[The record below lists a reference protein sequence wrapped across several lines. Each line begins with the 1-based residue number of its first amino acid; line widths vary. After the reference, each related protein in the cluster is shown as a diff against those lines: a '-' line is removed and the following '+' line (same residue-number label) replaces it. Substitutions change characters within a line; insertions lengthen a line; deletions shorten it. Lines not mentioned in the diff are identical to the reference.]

1 MNVEII
7 NVGTE
12 LLLGEI
18 VNTNATYL
26 QKMCKELGFNVFF
39 QTVVGDNS
47 QRFLDCLDIA
57 FNRGCDCVITTGELG
72 PTEDDLT
79 KELSAKYLGLEM
91 IFDEDEAKK
100 VNDKCCFVT
109 QLDKVSDNNFK
120 QAYFPKNC
128 YVLDNPIGTA
138 NGCVMSKDKKMIV
151 NLPGPPKEMTYVVDH
166 QLKPY
171 LEKYRQAK
179 IYTYDLVTQGIGESA
194 AATLIDDIVQS
205 QKDIS
210 IALYASEEYVR
221 VRLGVKAKHQ
231 SEADE
236 FVKQTKKMIEEKLKD
251 YLVENP
257 NLFEEV
263 MKKVNGFTILNEC
276 DFLLSDYFV
285 NNGGPV
291 FIHLTLKEHPLGE
304 IVHVLLKYKE
314 KEIFKLYKA
323 INEDSSYVGALD
335 LKPKG
340 NLGNYLDD
348 LREHVVPYK
357 NISLA
362 FALGVSSSI
371 VAKLNMHYKD
381 INTLLVHLFAES
393 TKGKS
398 TAAMLAISVWG
409 NPNLSGGGLYN
420 TWNSTENALSTSLAG
435 NYGIAYALDELSMSK
450 IEDTTSLI
458 YNLVGGKDKARLT
471 KDIELR
477 AAATWTTSIISTGE
491 VSLLSKAKN
500 NTGLDIRVLEL
511 GGIVWTEDAN
521 HSDQVKAL
529 VNRNYGVFGADFV
542 KRLIEF
548 PADRLKEIFEEEREI
563 FIQKVKEKN
572 IQDDMLSRTSCK
584 YAIVTLTI
592 RLINSR
598 YKDRGIILDIEGIRE
613 LLVDTEI
620 NSINRR
626 GIKRKAEDWLI
637 QYIESN
643 ASKFKS
649 GKETNTNVDYWGTRK
664 ELPNGELEVAILTN
678 KFEEIMRKGKFE
690 DTKVVLEQLKK
701 EGKLEY
707 EAGRLTRKRKVNA
720 IQTPVYVIRLSQ

>member
-1 MNVEII
+1 MVLKKIIRKPLTGGYKNLKTELFEEKINEDITERELRQNQEVLVNNEEII
-7 NVGTE
+7 PQESTNKDNIIMEKKEELNGLEKVDDEISICYESGKLFYNGDKTSNLLKVGVPEINIDTNNVMLPITTKYLNRDIKILIPRDKAMSKREIIKLSLQGADVTE
-12 LLLGEI
+12 ENAKYHIRSIEYQERKIGR
-18 VNTNATYL
+18 VNNTHS
-26 QKMCKELGFNVFF
+26 ELGF
-39 QTVVGDNS
+39 
-47 QRFLDCLDIA
+47 A
-57 FNRGCDCVITTGELG
+57 
-72 PTEDDLT
+72 
-79 KELSAKYLGLEM
+79 
-91 IFDEDEAKK
+91 
-100 VNDKCCFVT
+100 
-109 QLDKVSDNNFK
+109 
-120 QAYFPKNC
+120 
-128 YVLDNPIGTA
+128 
-138 NGCVMSKDKKMIV
+138 
-151 NLPGPPKEMTYVVDH
+151 
-166 QLKPY
+166 
-171 LEKYRQAK
+171 
-179 IYTYDLVTQGIGESA
+179 
-194 AATLIDDIVQS
+194 
-205 QKDIS
+205 
-210 IALYASEEYVR
+210 
-221 VRLGVKAKHQ
+221 
-231 SEADE
+231 
-236 FVKQTKKMIEEKLKD
+236 
-251 YLVENP
+251 
-257 NLFEEV
+257 
-263 MKKVNGFTILNEC
+263 
-276 DFLLSDYFV
+276 
-285 NNGGPV
+285 
-291 FIHLTLKEHPLGE
+291 
-304 IVHVLLKYKE
+304 KYKE

-357 NISLA
+357 NISL
-362 FALGVSSSI
+362 ALGVSSSI

>member
-1 MNVEII
+1 MVLKKIIRKPLTGGYKNLKTELFEEKINEDITERELRQNQEVLVNNEEII
-7 NVGTE
+7 PQESTNKDNIIMEKKEELNGLEKVDDEISICYEYGKLFYNGDKTSNLLKVGVPEINIDTNNVMLPITTKYLNRDIKILIPRDKAMSKREIIKLSLQGADVTE
-12 LLLGEI
+12 ENAKYHIRSIEYQERKIGR
-18 VNTNATYL
+18 VNNTHS
-26 QKMCKELGFNVFF
+26 ELGF
-39 QTVVGDNS
+39 
-47 QRFLDCLDIA
+47 A
-57 FNRGCDCVITTGELG
+57 
-72 PTEDDLT
+72 
-79 KELSAKYLGLEM
+79 
-91 IFDEDEAKK
+91 
-100 VNDKCCFVT
+100 
-109 QLDKVSDNNFK
+109 
-120 QAYFPKNC
+120 
-128 YVLDNPIGTA
+128 
-138 NGCVMSKDKKMIV
+138 
-151 NLPGPPKEMTYVVDH
+151 
-166 QLKPY
+166 
-171 LEKYRQAK
+171 
-179 IYTYDLVTQGIGESA
+179 
-194 AATLIDDIVQS
+194 
-205 QKDIS
+205 
-210 IALYASEEYVR
+210 
-221 VRLGVKAKHQ
+221 
-231 SEADE
+231 
-236 FVKQTKKMIEEKLKD
+236 
-251 YLVENP
+251 
-257 NLFEEV
+257 
-263 MKKVNGFTILNEC
+263 
-276 DFLLSDYFV
+276 
-285 NNGGPV
+285 
-291 FIHLTLKEHPLGE
+291 
-304 IVHVLLKYKE
+304 KYKE

>member
-1 MNVEII
+1 MVLKKIIRKPLTGGYKNLKTELFEEKINEDITERELRQNQEVLVNNEEII
-7 NVGTE
+7 PQESTNKDNIIMEKKEELNGLEKVDDEISICYESGKLFYNGDKTSNLLKVGVPEINIDTNNVMLPITTKYLNRDIKILIPRDKAMSKREIIKLSLQGADVTE
-12 LLLGEI
+12 ENAKYHIRSIEYQERKIGR
-18 VNTNATYL
+18 VNNTHS
-26 QKMCKELGFNVFF
+26 ELGF
-39 QTVVGDNS
+39 
-47 QRFLDCLDIA
+47 A
-57 FNRGCDCVITTGELG
+57 
-72 PTEDDLT
+72 
-79 KELSAKYLGLEM
+79 
-91 IFDEDEAKK
+91 
-100 VNDKCCFVT
+100 
-109 QLDKVSDNNFK
+109 
-120 QAYFPKNC
+120 
-128 YVLDNPIGTA
+128 
-138 NGCVMSKDKKMIV
+138 
-151 NLPGPPKEMTYVVDH
+151 
-166 QLKPY
+166 
-171 LEKYRQAK
+171 
-179 IYTYDLVTQGIGESA
+179 
-194 AATLIDDIVQS
+194 
-205 QKDIS
+205 
-210 IALYASEEYVR
+210 
-221 VRLGVKAKHQ
+221 
-231 SEADE
+231 
-236 FVKQTKKMIEEKLKD
+236 
-251 YLVENP
+251 
-257 NLFEEV
+257 
-263 MKKVNGFTILNEC
+263 
-276 DFLLSDYFV
+276 
-285 NNGGPV
+285 
-291 FIHLTLKEHPLGE
+291 
-304 IVHVLLKYKE
+304 KYKE

-720 IQTPVYVIRLSQ
+720 IQTPVYLIRLSQ

>member
-1 MNVEII
+1 MVLKKIIRKPLTGGYKNLKTELFEEKINEDITERELRQNQEVLVNNEEII
-7 NVGTE
+7 PQESTNKDNRIMEKKEEFNGVEKVDDEISICYESGKLFYNGDKTSNLLKVGVPEINIDTNNVMLPITTKYLNRDIKILIPRDKAMSKREIIKLSLQGADVTE
-12 LLLGEI
+12 ENAKYHIRSIEYQERKIGR
-18 VNTNATYL
+18 VNNTHS
-26 QKMCKELGFNVFF
+26 ELGF
-39 QTVVGDNS
+39 
-47 QRFLDCLDIA
+47 A
-57 FNRGCDCVITTGELG
+57 
-72 PTEDDLT
+72 
-79 KELSAKYLGLEM
+79 
-91 IFDEDEAKK
+91 
-100 VNDKCCFVT
+100 
-109 QLDKVSDNNFK
+109 
-120 QAYFPKNC
+120 
-128 YVLDNPIGTA
+128 
-138 NGCVMSKDKKMIV
+138 
-151 NLPGPPKEMTYVVDH
+151 
-166 QLKPY
+166 
-171 LEKYRQAK
+171 
-179 IYTYDLVTQGIGESA
+179 
-194 AATLIDDIVQS
+194 
-205 QKDIS
+205 
-210 IALYASEEYVR
+210 
-221 VRLGVKAKHQ
+221 
-231 SEADE
+231 
-236 FVKQTKKMIEEKLKD
+236 
-251 YLVENP
+251 
-257 NLFEEV
+257 
-263 MKKVNGFTILNEC
+263 
-276 DFLLSDYFV
+276 
-285 NNGGPV
+285 
-291 FIHLTLKEHPLGE
+291 
-304 IVHVLLKYKE
+304 KYKE

>member
-1 MNVEII
+1 MVLKKIIRKPLTGGYKNLKTELFEEKINEDITERELRQNQEVLVNNEEII
-7 NVGTE
+7 PQESTNKDNIIMEKKEELNGLEKVDDEISICYESGKLFYNGDKTSNLLKVGVPEINIDTNNVMLPITTKYLNRDIKILIPRDKAMSKREIIKLSLQGADVTE
-12 LLLGEI
+12 ENAKYHIRSIEYQERKIGR
-18 VNTNATYL
+18 VNNTHS
-26 QKMCKELGFNVFF
+26 ELGF
-39 QTVVGDNS
+39 
-47 QRFLDCLDIA
+47 A
-57 FNRGCDCVITTGELG
+57 
-72 PTEDDLT
+72 
-79 KELSAKYLGLEM
+79 
-91 IFDEDEAKK
+91 
-100 VNDKCCFVT
+100 
-109 QLDKVSDNNFK
+109 
-120 QAYFPKNC
+120 
-128 YVLDNPIGTA
+128 
-138 NGCVMSKDKKMIV
+138 
-151 NLPGPPKEMTYVVDH
+151 
-166 QLKPY
+166 
-171 LEKYRQAK
+171 
-179 IYTYDLVTQGIGESA
+179 
-194 AATLIDDIVQS
+194 
-205 QKDIS
+205 
-210 IALYASEEYVR
+210 
-221 VRLGVKAKHQ
+221 
-231 SEADE
+231 
-236 FVKQTKKMIEEKLKD
+236 
-251 YLVENP
+251 
-257 NLFEEV
+257 
-263 MKKVNGFTILNEC
+263 
-276 DFLLSDYFV
+276 
-285 NNGGPV
+285 
-291 FIHLTLKEHPLGE
+291 
-304 IVHVLLKYKE
+304 KYKE

-548 PADRLKEIFEEEREI
+548 PADRLKEIYEEEREI

>member
-1 MNVEII
+1 MVLKKIIRKPLTGGYKNLKTELFEEKINEDITERELRQNQEVLVNNEEII
-7 NVGTE
+7 PQESTNKDNIIMEKKEELNGLEKVDDEISICYESGKLFYNGDKTSNLLKVGVPEINIDTNNVMLPITTKYLNRDIKILIPRDKAMSKREIIKLSLQGADVTE
-12 LLLGEI
+12 ENAKYHIRSIEYQERKIGR
-18 VNTNATYL
+18 VNNTHS
-26 QKMCKELGFNVFF
+26 ELGF
-39 QTVVGDNS
+39 
-47 QRFLDCLDIA
+47 A
-57 FNRGCDCVITTGELG
+57 
-72 PTEDDLT
+72 
-79 KELSAKYLGLEM
+79 
-91 IFDEDEAKK
+91 
-100 VNDKCCFVT
+100 
-109 QLDKVSDNNFK
+109 
-120 QAYFPKNC
+120 
-128 YVLDNPIGTA
+128 
-138 NGCVMSKDKKMIV
+138 
-151 NLPGPPKEMTYVVDH
+151 
-166 QLKPY
+166 
-171 LEKYRQAK
+171 
-179 IYTYDLVTQGIGESA
+179 
-194 AATLIDDIVQS
+194 
-205 QKDIS
+205 
-210 IALYASEEYVR
+210 
-221 VRLGVKAKHQ
+221 
-231 SEADE
+231 
-236 FVKQTKKMIEEKLKD
+236 
-251 YLVENP
+251 
-257 NLFEEV
+257 
-263 MKKVNGFTILNEC
+263 
-276 DFLLSDYFV
+276 
-285 NNGGPV
+285 
-291 FIHLTLKEHPLGE
+291 
-304 IVHVLLKYKE
+304 KYKE

-690 DTKVVLEQLKK
+690 DTKVVLE
-701 EGKLEY
+701 
-707 EAGRLTRKRKVNA
+707 
-720 IQTPVYVIRLSQ
+720 

>member
-1 MNVEII
+1 MVLKKIIRKPLTGGYKNLKTELFEEKINEDITERELRQNQEVLVNNEEII
-7 NVGTE
+7 PQESTNKDNIIMEKKEELNGLEKVDDEISICYESGKLFYNGDKKSNLLKVGVPEINIDTNNVMLPITTKYLNRDIKILIPRDKAMSKREIIKLSLQGADVTE
-12 LLLGEI
+12 ENAKYHIRSIEYQERKIGR
-18 VNTNATYL
+18 VNNTHS
-26 QKMCKELGFNVFF
+26 ELGF
-39 QTVVGDNS
+39 
-47 QRFLDCLDIA
+47 A
-57 FNRGCDCVITTGELG
+57 
-72 PTEDDLT
+72 
-79 KELSAKYLGLEM
+79 
-91 IFDEDEAKK
+91 
-100 VNDKCCFVT
+100 
-109 QLDKVSDNNFK
+109 
-120 QAYFPKNC
+120 
-128 YVLDNPIGTA
+128 
-138 NGCVMSKDKKMIV
+138 
-151 NLPGPPKEMTYVVDH
+151 
-166 QLKPY
+166 
-171 LEKYRQAK
+171 
-179 IYTYDLVTQGIGESA
+179 
-194 AATLIDDIVQS
+194 
-205 QKDIS
+205 
-210 IALYASEEYVR
+210 
-221 VRLGVKAKHQ
+221 
-231 SEADE
+231 
-236 FVKQTKKMIEEKLKD
+236 
-251 YLVENP
+251 
-257 NLFEEV
+257 
-263 MKKVNGFTILNEC
+263 
-276 DFLLSDYFV
+276 
-285 NNGGPV
+285 
-291 FIHLTLKEHPLGE
+291 
-304 IVHVLLKYKE
+304 KYKE

>member
-1 MNVEII
+1 MVLKKIIRKPLTGGYKNLKTELFEEKINEDITERELRQNQEVLVNNEEII
-7 NVGTE
+7 PQESTNKDNIIMEKKEELNGLEKVDDEISICYESGKLFYNGDKTSNLLKVGGPEINIDTNNVMLPITTKYLNRDIKILIPRDKAMSKREIIKLSLQGADVTE
-12 LLLGEI
+12 ENAKYHIRSIEYQERKIGR
-18 VNTNATYL
+18 VNNTHS
-26 QKMCKELGFNVFF
+26 ELGF
-39 QTVVGDNS
+39 
-47 QRFLDCLDIA
+47 A
-57 FNRGCDCVITTGELG
+57 
-72 PTEDDLT
+72 
-79 KELSAKYLGLEM
+79 
-91 IFDEDEAKK
+91 
-100 VNDKCCFVT
+100 
-109 QLDKVSDNNFK
+109 
-120 QAYFPKNC
+120 
-128 YVLDNPIGTA
+128 
-138 NGCVMSKDKKMIV
+138 
-151 NLPGPPKEMTYVVDH
+151 
-166 QLKPY
+166 
-171 LEKYRQAK
+171 
-179 IYTYDLVTQGIGESA
+179 
-194 AATLIDDIVQS
+194 
-205 QKDIS
+205 
-210 IALYASEEYVR
+210 
-221 VRLGVKAKHQ
+221 
-231 SEADE
+231 
-236 FVKQTKKMIEEKLKD
+236 
-251 YLVENP
+251 
-257 NLFEEV
+257 
-263 MKKVNGFTILNEC
+263 
-276 DFLLSDYFV
+276 
-285 NNGGPV
+285 
-291 FIHLTLKEHPLGE
+291 
-304 IVHVLLKYKE
+304 KYKE

>member
-1 MNVEII
+1 MVLKKIIRKPLTGGYKNLKTELFEEKINEDITERELRQNQEVLVNNEEII
-7 NVGTE
+7 PQESTNKDNIIMEKKEELNGLEKVDDEISICYESGKLFYNGDKTSNLLKVGVPEINIDTNNVMLPITTKYLNRDIKILIPRDKAMSKREIIKLSLQGADVTE
-12 LLLGEI
+12 ENAKYHIRSIEYQERKIGR
-18 VNTNATYL
+18 VNNTHS
-26 QKMCKELGFNVFF
+26 ELGF
-39 QTVVGDNS
+39 
-47 QRFLDCLDIA
+47 
-57 FNRGCDCVITTGELG
+57 
-72 PTEDDLT
+72 
-79 KELSAKYLGLEM
+79 
-91 IFDEDEAKK
+91 
-100 VNDKCCFVT
+100 
-109 QLDKVSDNNFK
+109 
-120 QAYFPKNC
+120 
-128 YVLDNPIGTA
+128 
-138 NGCVMSKDKKMIV
+138 
-151 NLPGPPKEMTYVVDH
+151 
-166 QLKPY
+166 
-171 LEKYRQAK
+171 
-179 IYTYDLVTQGIGESA
+179 
-194 AATLIDDIVQS
+194 
-205 QKDIS
+205 
-210 IALYASEEYVR
+210 
-221 VRLGVKAKHQ
+221 AKH
-231 SEADE
+231 
-236 FVKQTKKMIEEKLKD
+236 
-251 YLVENP
+251 
-257 NLFEEV
+257 
-263 MKKVNGFTILNEC
+263 
-276 DFLLSDYFV
+276 
-285 NNGGPV
+285 
-291 FIHLTLKEHPLGE
+291 
-304 IVHVLLKYKE
+304 KE
-314 KEIFKLYKA
+314 KEIFKLHTA

>member
-1 MNVEII
+1 MVLKKIIRKPLTGGYKNLKTELFEEKINEDITERELRQNQEVLVNNEEII
-7 NVGTE
+7 PQESTNKDNIIMEKKEELNGLEKVDDEISICYESGKLFYNGDKTSNLLKVGVPEINIDTNNVMLPITTKYLNRDIKILIPRDKAMSKREIIKLSLQGADVTE
-12 LLLGEI
+12 ENAKYHIRSIEYQERKIGR
-18 VNTNATYL
+18 VNNTHS
-26 QKMCKELGFNVFF
+26 ELGF
-39 QTVVGDNS
+39 
-47 QRFLDCLDIA
+47 A
-57 FNRGCDCVITTGELG
+57 
-72 PTEDDLT
+72 
-79 KELSAKYLGLEM
+79 
-91 IFDEDEAKK
+91 
-100 VNDKCCFVT
+100 
-109 QLDKVSDNNFK
+109 
-120 QAYFPKNC
+120 
-128 YVLDNPIGTA
+128 
-138 NGCVMSKDKKMIV
+138 
-151 NLPGPPKEMTYVVDH
+151 
-166 QLKPY
+166 
-171 LEKYRQAK
+171 
-179 IYTYDLVTQGIGESA
+179 
-194 AATLIDDIVQS
+194 
-205 QKDIS
+205 
-210 IALYASEEYVR
+210 
-221 VRLGVKAKHQ
+221 
-231 SEADE
+231 
-236 FVKQTKKMIEEKLKD
+236 
-251 YLVENP
+251 
-257 NLFEEV
+257 
-263 MKKVNGFTILNEC
+263 
-276 DFLLSDYFV
+276 
-285 NNGGPV
+285 
-291 FIHLTLKEHPLGE
+291 
-304 IVHVLLKYKE
+304 KYKE

-613 LLVDTEI
+613 FLVDTEI

>member
-1 MNVEII
+1 MVLKKIIRKPLTGGYKNLKTELFEEKINEDITERELRQNQEVLVNNEEII
-7 NVGTE
+7 PQESTNKDNIIMEKKEELNGLEKVDDEISICYESGKLFYNGDKTSNLLKVGVPEINIDTNNVMLPITTKYLNRDIKILIPRDKAMSKREIIKLSLQGADVTE
-12 LLLGEI
+12 ENAKYHIRSIEYQERKIGR
-18 VNTNATYL
+18 VNNTHS
-26 QKMCKELGFNVFF
+26 ELGF
-39 QTVVGDNS
+39 
-47 QRFLDCLDIA
+47 A
-57 FNRGCDCVITTGELG
+57 
-72 PTEDDLT
+72 
-79 KELSAKYLGLEM
+79 
-91 IFDEDEAKK
+91 
-100 VNDKCCFVT
+100 
-109 QLDKVSDNNFK
+109 
-120 QAYFPKNC
+120 
-128 YVLDNPIGTA
+128 
-138 NGCVMSKDKKMIV
+138 
-151 NLPGPPKEMTYVVDH
+151 
-166 QLKPY
+166 
-171 LEKYRQAK
+171 
-179 IYTYDLVTQGIGESA
+179 
-194 AATLIDDIVQS
+194 
-205 QKDIS
+205 
-210 IALYASEEYVR
+210 
-221 VRLGVKAKHQ
+221 
-231 SEADE
+231 
-236 FVKQTKKMIEEKLKD
+236 
-251 YLVENP
+251 
-257 NLFEEV
+257 
-263 MKKVNGFTILNEC
+263 
-276 DFLLSDYFV
+276 
-285 NNGGPV
+285 
-291 FIHLTLKEHPLGE
+291 
-304 IVHVLLKYKE
+304 KYKE

-477 AAATWTTSIISTGE
+477 AAATWTTSI
-491 VSLLSKAKN
+491 LLSKAKN

>member
-1 MNVEII
+1 MVLKKIIRKPLTGGYKNLKTELFEEKINEDITERELRQNQEVLVNNEEII
-7 NVGTE
+7 PQESTNKDNIIMEKKEELNGLEKVDDEISICYESGKLFYNGDKTSNLLKVGVPEINIDTNNVMLPITTKYLNRDIKILIPRDKAMSKREIIKLSLQGSDVTE
-12 LLLGEI
+12 ENAKYHIRSIEYQERKIGR
-18 VNTNATYL
+18 VNNTHS
-26 QKMCKELGFNVFF
+26 ELGF
-39 QTVVGDNS
+39 
-47 QRFLDCLDIA
+47 A
-57 FNRGCDCVITTGELG
+57 
-72 PTEDDLT
+72 
-79 KELSAKYLGLEM
+79 
-91 IFDEDEAKK
+91 
-100 VNDKCCFVT
+100 
-109 QLDKVSDNNFK
+109 
-120 QAYFPKNC
+120 
-128 YVLDNPIGTA
+128 
-138 NGCVMSKDKKMIV
+138 
-151 NLPGPPKEMTYVVDH
+151 
-166 QLKPY
+166 
-171 LEKYRQAK
+171 
-179 IYTYDLVTQGIGESA
+179 
-194 AATLIDDIVQS
+194 
-205 QKDIS
+205 
-210 IALYASEEYVR
+210 
-221 VRLGVKAKHQ
+221 
-231 SEADE
+231 
-236 FVKQTKKMIEEKLKD
+236 
-251 YLVENP
+251 
-257 NLFEEV
+257 
-263 MKKVNGFTILNEC
+263 
-276 DFLLSDYFV
+276 
-285 NNGGPV
+285 
-291 FIHLTLKEHPLGE
+291 
-304 IVHVLLKYKE
+304 KYKE

-572 IQDDMLSRTSCK
+572 IHDDMLSRTSSK

>member
-1 MNVEII
+1 MVLKKIIRKPLTGGYKNLKTELFEEKINEDITERELRQNQEVLVNNEEII
-7 NVGTE
+7 PQESTNKDNIIMEKKEEINGLEKVDDEISICYESGKLFYNGDKTSNLLKVGVPEINIDTNNVMLPITTKYLNRDIKILIPRDKAMSKREIIKLSLQGADVTE
-12 LLLGEI
+12 ENAKYHIRSIEYQERKIGR
-18 VNTNATYL
+18 VNNTHS
-26 QKMCKELGFNVFF
+26 ELGF
-39 QTVVGDNS
+39 
-47 QRFLDCLDIA
+47 A
-57 FNRGCDCVITTGELG
+57 
-72 PTEDDLT
+72 
-79 KELSAKYLGLEM
+79 
-91 IFDEDEAKK
+91 
-100 VNDKCCFVT
+100 
-109 QLDKVSDNNFK
+109 
-120 QAYFPKNC
+120 
-128 YVLDNPIGTA
+128 
-138 NGCVMSKDKKMIV
+138 
-151 NLPGPPKEMTYVVDH
+151 
-166 QLKPY
+166 
-171 LEKYRQAK
+171 
-179 IYTYDLVTQGIGESA
+179 
-194 AATLIDDIVQS
+194 
-205 QKDIS
+205 
-210 IALYASEEYVR
+210 
-221 VRLGVKAKHQ
+221 
-231 SEADE
+231 
-236 FVKQTKKMIEEKLKD
+236 
-251 YLVENP
+251 
-257 NLFEEV
+257 
-263 MKKVNGFTILNEC
+263 
-276 DFLLSDYFV
+276 
-285 NNGGPV
+285 
-291 FIHLTLKEHPLGE
+291 
-304 IVHVLLKYKE
+304 KYKE

>member
-1 MNVEII
+1 MVLKKIIRKPLTGGYKNLKTELFEEKINEDITERELRQNQEVLVNNEEII
-7 NVGTE
+7 PQESTNKDNIIMEKKEELNGLEKVDDEISICYESGKLFYNGDKTSNLLKVGVPEINIDTNNVMLPITTKYLNRDIKILIPRDKAMSKREIIKLSLQGADVTE
-12 LLLGEI
+12 ENAKYHIRSIEYQERKIGR
-18 VNTNATYL
+18 VNNTHS
-26 QKMCKELGFNVFF
+26 ELGF
-39 QTVVGDNS
+39 
-47 QRFLDCLDIA
+47 A
-57 FNRGCDCVITTGELG
+57 
-72 PTEDDLT
+72 
-79 KELSAKYLGLEM
+79 
-91 IFDEDEAKK
+91 
-100 VNDKCCFVT
+100 
-109 QLDKVSDNNFK
+109 
-120 QAYFPKNC
+120 
-128 YVLDNPIGTA
+128 
-138 NGCVMSKDKKMIV
+138 
-151 NLPGPPKEMTYVVDH
+151 
-166 QLKPY
+166 
-171 LEKYRQAK
+171 
-179 IYTYDLVTQGIGESA
+179 
-194 AATLIDDIVQS
+194 
-205 QKDIS
+205 
-210 IALYASEEYVR
+210 
-221 VRLGVKAKHQ
+221 
-231 SEADE
+231 
-236 FVKQTKKMIEEKLKD
+236 
-251 YLVENP
+251 
-257 NLFEEV
+257 
-263 MKKVNGFTILNEC
+263 
-276 DFLLSDYFV
+276 
-285 NNGGPV
+285 
-291 FIHLTLKEHPLGE
+291 
-304 IVHVLLKYKE
+304 KYKE

-335 LKPKG
+335 LKP
-340 NLGNYLDD
+340 NYLDD

>member
-1 MNVEII
+1 MVLKKIIRKPLTGGYKNLKTELFEEKINEDITERELRQNQEVLVNNEEII
-7 NVGTE
+7 PQESTNKDNIIMEKKEELNGLEKVDDEISICYESGKLFYNGDKTSNLLKVGVPEINIDTNNVMLPITTKYLNRDIKILIPRDKAMSKREIIKLSLQGADVTE
-12 LLLGEI
+12 ENAKYHIRSIEYQERKIGR
-18 VNTNATYL
+18 VNNTHS
-26 QKMCKELGFNVFF
+26 ELGF
-39 QTVVGDNS
+39 
-47 QRFLDCLDIA
+47 A
-57 FNRGCDCVITTGELG
+57 
-72 PTEDDLT
+72 
-79 KELSAKYLGLEM
+79 
-91 IFDEDEAKK
+91 
-100 VNDKCCFVT
+100 
-109 QLDKVSDNNFK
+109 
-120 QAYFPKNC
+120 
-128 YVLDNPIGTA
+128 
-138 NGCVMSKDKKMIV
+138 
-151 NLPGPPKEMTYVVDH
+151 
-166 QLKPY
+166 
-171 LEKYRQAK
+171 
-179 IYTYDLVTQGIGESA
+179 
-194 AATLIDDIVQS
+194 
-205 QKDIS
+205 
-210 IALYASEEYVR
+210 
-221 VRLGVKAKHQ
+221 
-231 SEADE
+231 
-236 FVKQTKKMIEEKLKD
+236 
-251 YLVENP
+251 
-257 NLFEEV
+257 
-263 MKKVNGFTILNEC
+263 
-276 DFLLSDYFV
+276 
-285 NNGGPV
+285 
-291 FIHLTLKEHPLGE
+291 
-304 IVHVLLKYKE
+304 KYKE

-529 VNRNYGVFGADFV
+529 VNRNYGVFGEDFV

>member
-1 MNVEII
+1 MVLKKIIRKPLTGGYKNLKTELFEEKINEDITERELRQNQEVLVNNEEII
-7 NVGTE
+7 PQESTNKDNIIMEKKEHLNGLEKVDDEISICYESGKLFYNGDKTSNLLKVGVPEINIDTNNVMLPITTKYLNRDIKILIPRDKAMSKREIIKLSLQGADVTE
-12 LLLGEI
+12 ENAKYHIRSIEYQERKIGR
-18 VNTNATYL
+18 VNNTHS
-26 QKMCKELGFNVFF
+26 ELGF
-39 QTVVGDNS
+39 
-47 QRFLDCLDIA
+47 A
-57 FNRGCDCVITTGELG
+57 
-72 PTEDDLT
+72 
-79 KELSAKYLGLEM
+79 
-91 IFDEDEAKK
+91 
-100 VNDKCCFVT
+100 
-109 QLDKVSDNNFK
+109 
-120 QAYFPKNC
+120 
-128 YVLDNPIGTA
+128 
-138 NGCVMSKDKKMIV
+138 
-151 NLPGPPKEMTYVVDH
+151 
-166 QLKPY
+166 
-171 LEKYRQAK
+171 
-179 IYTYDLVTQGIGESA
+179 
-194 AATLIDDIVQS
+194 
-205 QKDIS
+205 
-210 IALYASEEYVR
+210 
-221 VRLGVKAKHQ
+221 
-231 SEADE
+231 
-236 FVKQTKKMIEEKLKD
+236 
-251 YLVENP
+251 
-257 NLFEEV
+257 
-263 MKKVNGFTILNEC
+263 
-276 DFLLSDYFV
+276 
-285 NNGGPV
+285 
-291 FIHLTLKEHPLGE
+291 
-304 IVHVLLKYKE
+304 KYKE

>member
-1 MNVEII
+1 MVLKKIIRKPLTWGYKNLKTELFEEKINEDITERELRQNQEVLVNNEEII
-7 NVGTE
+7 PQESTNKDNIIMEKKEELNGLEKVDDEISICYESGKLFYNGDKTSNLLKVGVPEINIDTNNVMLPITTKYLNRDIKILIPRDKAMSKREIIKLSLQGADVTE
-12 LLLGEI
+12 ENAKYHIRSIEYQERKIGR
-18 VNTNATYL
+18 VNNTHS
-26 QKMCKELGFNVFF
+26 ELGF
-39 QTVVGDNS
+39 
-47 QRFLDCLDIA
+47 A
-57 FNRGCDCVITTGELG
+57 
-72 PTEDDLT
+72 
-79 KELSAKYLGLEM
+79 
-91 IFDEDEAKK
+91 
-100 VNDKCCFVT
+100 
-109 QLDKVSDNNFK
+109 
-120 QAYFPKNC
+120 
-128 YVLDNPIGTA
+128 
-138 NGCVMSKDKKMIV
+138 
-151 NLPGPPKEMTYVVDH
+151 
-166 QLKPY
+166 
-171 LEKYRQAK
+171 
-179 IYTYDLVTQGIGESA
+179 
-194 AATLIDDIVQS
+194 
-205 QKDIS
+205 
-210 IALYASEEYVR
+210 
-221 VRLGVKAKHQ
+221 
-231 SEADE
+231 
-236 FVKQTKKMIEEKLKD
+236 
-251 YLVENP
+251 
-257 NLFEEV
+257 
-263 MKKVNGFTILNEC
+263 
-276 DFLLSDYFV
+276 
-285 NNGGPV
+285 
-291 FIHLTLKEHPLGE
+291 
-304 IVHVLLKYKE
+304 KYKE

>member
-1 MNVEII
+1 MVLKKIIRKPLTGGYKNLKTELFEEKINEDITERELRQNQEVLVNNEEII
-7 NVGTE
+7 PQESTNKDNIIMEKKEELNGLEKVDDEISICYESGKLFYNGDKTSNLLKVGVPEINIDTNNVMLPITTKYLNRDIKILIPRDKAMSKREIIKLSLQGADVTE
-12 LLLGEI
+12 ENAKYHIRSIEYQERKIGR
-18 VNTNATYL
+18 VNNTHS
-26 QKMCKELGFNVFF
+26 ELGF
-39 QTVVGDNS
+39 
-47 QRFLDCLDIA
+47 A
-57 FNRGCDCVITTGELG
+57 
-72 PTEDDLT
+72 
-79 KELSAKYLGLEM
+79 
-91 IFDEDEAKK
+91 
-100 VNDKCCFVT
+100 
-109 QLDKVSDNNFK
+109 
-120 QAYFPKNC
+120 
-128 YVLDNPIGTA
+128 
-138 NGCVMSKDKKMIV
+138 
-151 NLPGPPKEMTYVVDH
+151 
-166 QLKPY
+166 
-171 LEKYRQAK
+171 
-179 IYTYDLVTQGIGESA
+179 
-194 AATLIDDIVQS
+194 
-205 QKDIS
+205 
-210 IALYASEEYVR
+210 
-221 VRLGVKAKHQ
+221 
-231 SEADE
+231 
-236 FVKQTKKMIEEKLKD
+236 
-251 YLVENP
+251 
-257 NLFEEV
+257 
-263 MKKVNGFTILNEC
+263 
-276 DFLLSDYFV
+276 
-285 NNGGPV
+285 
-291 FIHLTLKEHPLGE
+291 
-304 IVHVLLKYKE
+304 KYKE

-613 LLVDTEI
+613 LLVDIEI
-620 NSINRR
+620 SSINRR
-626 GIKRKAEDWLI
+626 GINRKAEDWLI

>member
-1 MNVEII
+1 MVLKKIIRKPLTGGYKNLKTELFEEKINEDITERELRQNQEVLVNNEEII
-7 NVGTE
+7 PQESTNKDNIIMEKKEELNGLEKVDDEISICYESGKLFYNGDKTSNLLKVGVPEINIDTNNVMLPITTKYLNRDIKILIPRDKAMSKREIIKLSLQGADVTE
-12 LLLGEI
+12 ENAKYHIRSIEYQERKIGR
-18 VNTNATYL
+18 VNNTHS
-26 QKMCKELGFNVFF
+26 ELGF
-39 QTVVGDNS
+39 
-47 QRFLDCLDIA
+47 A
-57 FNRGCDCVITTGELG
+57 
-72 PTEDDLT
+72 
-79 KELSAKYLGLEM
+79 
-91 IFDEDEAKK
+91 
-100 VNDKCCFVT
+100 
-109 QLDKVSDNNFK
+109 
-120 QAYFPKNC
+120 
-128 YVLDNPIGTA
+128 
-138 NGCVMSKDKKMIV
+138 
-151 NLPGPPKEMTYVVDH
+151 
-166 QLKPY
+166 
-171 LEKYRQAK
+171 
-179 IYTYDLVTQGIGESA
+179 
-194 AATLIDDIVQS
+194 
-205 QKDIS
+205 
-210 IALYASEEYVR
+210 
-221 VRLGVKAKHQ
+221 
-231 SEADE
+231 
-236 FVKQTKKMIEEKLKD
+236 
-251 YLVENP
+251 
-257 NLFEEV
+257 
-263 MKKVNGFTILNEC
+263 
-276 DFLLSDYFV
+276 
-285 NNGGPV
+285 
-291 FIHLTLKEHPLGE
+291 
-304 IVHVLLKYKE
+304 KYKE

-362 FALGVSSSI
+362 FTLGVSSSI

>member
-1 MNVEII
+1 MEKKEELNGLEKVDDEISICYESGKLFYNGDKTCNLLKVGVPEINIDTNNVMLPITTKYLNRDIKILIPRDKAMSKREII
-7 NVGTE
+7 KLSLQGADVTE
-12 LLLGEI
+12 ENAKYHIRSIEYQERKIGR
-18 VNTNATYL
+18 VNNTHS
-26 QKMCKELGFNVFF
+26 ELGF
-39 QTVVGDNS
+39 
-47 QRFLDCLDIA
+47 A
-57 FNRGCDCVITTGELG
+57 
-72 PTEDDLT
+72 
-79 KELSAKYLGLEM
+79 
-91 IFDEDEAKK
+91 
-100 VNDKCCFVT
+100 
-109 QLDKVSDNNFK
+109 
-120 QAYFPKNC
+120 
-128 YVLDNPIGTA
+128 
-138 NGCVMSKDKKMIV
+138 
-151 NLPGPPKEMTYVVDH
+151 
-166 QLKPY
+166 
-171 LEKYRQAK
+171 
-179 IYTYDLVTQGIGESA
+179 
-194 AATLIDDIVQS
+194 
-205 QKDIS
+205 
-210 IALYASEEYVR
+210 
-221 VRLGVKAKHQ
+221 
-231 SEADE
+231 
-236 FVKQTKKMIEEKLKD
+236 
-251 YLVENP
+251 
-257 NLFEEV
+257 
-263 MKKVNGFTILNEC
+263 
-276 DFLLSDYFV
+276 
-285 NNGGPV
+285 
-291 FIHLTLKEHPLGE
+291 
-304 IVHVLLKYKE
+304 KYKE

-435 NYGIAYALDELSMSK
+435 NYGIADALDELSMSK

-592 RLINSR
+592 RLVNSR

>member
-1 MNVEII
+1 MVLKKIIRKPLTGGYKNLKTELFEEKINEDITERELRQNQEVLVNNEEII
-7 NVGTE
+7 PQESTNKDNIIMEKKEELNGLEKVDDEISICYESGKLFYNGDKTSNLLKVGVPEINIDTNNVMLPITTKYLNRDIKILIPRDKAMSKREIIKLSLQGADVTE
-12 LLLGEI
+12 ENAKYHIRSIEYQERKIGR
-18 VNTNATYL
+18 VNNTHS
-26 QKMCKELGFNVFF
+26 ELGF
-39 QTVVGDNS
+39 
-47 QRFLDCLDIA
+47 A
-57 FNRGCDCVITTGELG
+57 
-72 PTEDDLT
+72 
-79 KELSAKYLGLEM
+79 
-91 IFDEDEAKK
+91 
-100 VNDKCCFVT
+100 
-109 QLDKVSDNNFK
+109 
-120 QAYFPKNC
+120 
-128 YVLDNPIGTA
+128 
-138 NGCVMSKDKKMIV
+138 
-151 NLPGPPKEMTYVVDH
+151 
-166 QLKPY
+166 
-171 LEKYRQAK
+171 
-179 IYTYDLVTQGIGESA
+179 
-194 AATLIDDIVQS
+194 
-205 QKDIS
+205 
-210 IALYASEEYVR
+210 
-221 VRLGVKAKHQ
+221 
-231 SEADE
+231 
-236 FVKQTKKMIEEKLKD
+236 
-251 YLVENP
+251 
-257 NLFEEV
+257 
-263 MKKVNGFTILNEC
+263 
-276 DFLLSDYFV
+276 
-285 NNGGPV
+285 
-291 FIHLTLKEHPLGE
+291 
-304 IVHVLLKYKE
+304 KYKE

-643 ASKFKS
+643 ASKFKY

>member
-1 MNVEII
+1 MVLKKIIRKPLTGGYKNLKTELFEEKINEDITERELRQNQEVLVNNEEII
-7 NVGTE
+7 PQESTNKDNIIMEKKEELNGLEKVDDEISICYESGKLFYNGDKTSNLLKVGVPEINIDTNNVMLPITTKYLNRDIKILIPRDKAMSKREIIKLSLQGADVTE
-12 LLLGEI
+12 ENAKYHIRSIEYQERKIGR
-18 VNTNATYL
+18 VNNTHS
-26 QKMCKELGFNVFF
+26 ELGF
-39 QTVVGDNS
+39 
-47 QRFLDCLDIA
+47 A
-57 FNRGCDCVITTGELG
+57 
-72 PTEDDLT
+72 
-79 KELSAKYLGLEM
+79 
-91 IFDEDEAKK
+91 
-100 VNDKCCFVT
+100 
-109 QLDKVSDNNFK
+109 
-120 QAYFPKNC
+120 
-128 YVLDNPIGTA
+128 
-138 NGCVMSKDKKMIV
+138 
-151 NLPGPPKEMTYVVDH
+151 
-166 QLKPY
+166 
-171 LEKYRQAK
+171 
-179 IYTYDLVTQGIGESA
+179 
-194 AATLIDDIVQS
+194 
-205 QKDIS
+205 
-210 IALYASEEYVR
+210 
-221 VRLGVKAKHQ
+221 
-231 SEADE
+231 
-236 FVKQTKKMIEEKLKD
+236 
-251 YLVENP
+251 
-257 NLFEEV
+257 
-263 MKKVNGFTILNEC
+263 
-276 DFLLSDYFV
+276 
-285 NNGGPV
+285 
-291 FIHLTLKEHPLGE
+291 
-304 IVHVLLKYKE
+304 KYKE

-471 KDIELR
+471 KDVELR

>member
-1 MNVEII
+1 MVLKKIIRKPLTGGYKNLKTELFEEKINEDITERELRQNQEVLVNNEEII
-7 NVGTE
+7 PQESTNKDNIIMEKKEELNGLEKVDDEISICYESGKLFYNGDKTSNLLKVGVPEINIDTNNVMLPITTKYLNRDIKILIPRDKAMSKREIIKLSLQGADVTE
-12 LLLGEI
+12 ENAKYHIRSIEYQERKIGR
-18 VNTNATYL
+18 VNNTHS
-26 QKMCKELGFNVFF
+26 ELGF
-39 QTVVGDNS
+39 
-47 QRFLDCLDIA
+47 A
-57 FNRGCDCVITTGELG
+57 
-72 PTEDDLT
+72 
-79 KELSAKYLGLEM
+79 
-91 IFDEDEAKK
+91 
-100 VNDKCCFVT
+100 
-109 QLDKVSDNNFK
+109 
-120 QAYFPKNC
+120 
-128 YVLDNPIGTA
+128 
-138 NGCVMSKDKKMIV
+138 
-151 NLPGPPKEMTYVVDH
+151 
-166 QLKPY
+166 
-171 LEKYRQAK
+171 
-179 IYTYDLVTQGIGESA
+179 
-194 AATLIDDIVQS
+194 
-205 QKDIS
+205 
-210 IALYASEEYVR
+210 
-221 VRLGVKAKHQ
+221 
-231 SEADE
+231 
-236 FVKQTKKMIEEKLKD
+236 
-251 YLVENP
+251 
-257 NLFEEV
+257 
-263 MKKVNGFTILNEC
+263 
-276 DFLLSDYFV
+276 
-285 NNGGPV
+285 
-291 FIHLTLKEHPLGE
+291 
-304 IVHVLLKYKE
+304 KYKE

-398 TAAMLAISVWG
+398 TAAMWAISVWG

-707 EAGRLTRKRKVNA
+707 EAGRLTRKRKVND

>member
-1 MNVEII
+1 MVLKKIIRKPLTGGYKNLKTELFEEKINEDITERELRQNQEVLVNNEEII
-7 NVGTE
+7 PQESTNKDNIIMEKKEELNGLEKVDDEISICYESGKLFYNGDKTSNLLKVGVPEINIDTNNVMLPITTKYLNRDIKILIPRDKAMSKREIIKLSLQGADVTE
-12 LLLGEI
+12 ENAKYHIRSIEYQERKIGR
-18 VNTNATYL
+18 VNNTHS
-26 QKMCKELGFNVFF
+26 ELGF
-39 QTVVGDNS
+39 
-47 QRFLDCLDIA
+47 A
-57 FNRGCDCVITTGELG
+57 
-72 PTEDDLT
+72 
-79 KELSAKYLGLEM
+79 
-91 IFDEDEAKK
+91 
-100 VNDKCCFVT
+100 
-109 QLDKVSDNNFK
+109 
-120 QAYFPKNC
+120 
-128 YVLDNPIGTA
+128 
-138 NGCVMSKDKKMIV
+138 
-151 NLPGPPKEMTYVVDH
+151 
-166 QLKPY
+166 
-171 LEKYRQAK
+171 
-179 IYTYDLVTQGIGESA
+179 
-194 AATLIDDIVQS
+194 
-205 QKDIS
+205 
-210 IALYASEEYVR
+210 
-221 VRLGVKAKHQ
+221 
-231 SEADE
+231 
-236 FVKQTKKMIEEKLKD
+236 
-251 YLVENP
+251 
-257 NLFEEV
+257 
-263 MKKVNGFTILNEC
+263 
-276 DFLLSDYFV
+276 
-285 NNGGPV
+285 
-291 FIHLTLKEHPLGE
+291 
-304 IVHVLLKYKE
+304 KYKE

-598 YKDRGIILDIEGIRE
+598 YKDRGIILDIDGIRE

-626 GIKRKAEDWLI
+626 GIKRKAEDCLI

>member
-1 MNVEII
+1 MVLKKIIRKPLTGGYKNLKTELFEEKINEDITERELRQNQEVLVNNEEII
-7 NVGTE
+7 PQESTNKDNIIMEKKEELNGLEKVDDEISICYESGKLFYNGDKTSNLLKVGVPEINIDTNNVMLPITTKYLNRDIKILIPRDKAMSKREIIKLSLQGADVTE
-12 LLLGEI
+12 ENAKYHIRSIEYQERKIGR
-18 VNTNATYL
+18 VNNTHS
-26 QKMCKELGFNVFF
+26 ELGF
-39 QTVVGDNS
+39 
-47 QRFLDCLDIA
+47 A
-57 FNRGCDCVITTGELG
+57 
-72 PTEDDLT
+72 
-79 KELSAKYLGLEM
+79 
-91 IFDEDEAKK
+91 
-100 VNDKCCFVT
+100 
-109 QLDKVSDNNFK
+109 
-120 QAYFPKNC
+120 
-128 YVLDNPIGTA
+128 
-138 NGCVMSKDKKMIV
+138 
-151 NLPGPPKEMTYVVDH
+151 
-166 QLKPY
+166 
-171 LEKYRQAK
+171 
-179 IYTYDLVTQGIGESA
+179 
-194 AATLIDDIVQS
+194 
-205 QKDIS
+205 
-210 IALYASEEYVR
+210 
-221 VRLGVKAKHQ
+221 
-231 SEADE
+231 
-236 FVKQTKKMIEEKLKD
+236 
-251 YLVENP
+251 
-257 NLFEEV
+257 
-263 MKKVNGFTILNEC
+263 
-276 DFLLSDYFV
+276 
-285 NNGGPV
+285 
-291 FIHLTLKEHPLGE
+291 
-304 IVHVLLKYKE
+304 KYKE

-649 GKETNTNVDYWGTRK
+649 GKETNTNVDYLGTRK

>member
-1 MNVEII
+1 MVLKKIIRKPLTGGYKNLKTELFEEKINEDITERELRQNQEVLVNNEEII
-7 NVGTE
+7 PQESTNKDNIIMEKKEELNGLEKVDDEISICYESGKLFYNGDKTSNLLKVGVPEINIDTNNVMLPITTKYLNRDIKILIPRDKAMSKREIIKLSLQGADVTE
-12 LLLGEI
+12 ENAKYHIRSIEYQERKIGR
-18 VNTNATYL
+18 VNNTHS
-26 QKMCKELGFNVFF
+26 ELGF
-39 QTVVGDNS
+39 
-47 QRFLDCLDIA
+47 A
-57 FNRGCDCVITTGELG
+57 
-72 PTEDDLT
+72 
-79 KELSAKYLGLEM
+79 
-91 IFDEDEAKK
+91 
-100 VNDKCCFVT
+100 
-109 QLDKVSDNNFK
+109 
-120 QAYFPKNC
+120 
-128 YVLDNPIGTA
+128 
-138 NGCVMSKDKKMIV
+138 
-151 NLPGPPKEMTYVVDH
+151 
-166 QLKPY
+166 
-171 LEKYRQAK
+171 
-179 IYTYDLVTQGIGESA
+179 
-194 AATLIDDIVQS
+194 
-205 QKDIS
+205 
-210 IALYASEEYVR
+210 
-221 VRLGVKAKHQ
+221 
-231 SEADE
+231 
-236 FVKQTKKMIEEKLKD
+236 
-251 YLVENP
+251 
-257 NLFEEV
+257 
-263 MKKVNGFTILNEC
+263 
-276 DFLLSDYFV
+276 
-285 NNGGPV
+285 
-291 FIHLTLKEHPLGE
+291 
-304 IVHVLLKYKE
+304 KYKE

-701 EGKLEY
+701 ECKLEY

>member
-1 MNVEII
+1 MVLKKIIRKPLTGGYKNLKTELFEEKINEDITERELRQNQEVLVNNEEII
-7 NVGTE
+7 PQESTNKDNIIMEKKEELNGLEKVDDEISICYESGKLFYNGDKTSNLLKVGVPEINIDTNNVMLPITTKYLNRDIKILIPRDKAMSKREIIKLSLQGADVTE
-12 LLLGEI
+12 ENAKYHIRSIEYQERKIGR
-18 VNTNATYL
+18 VNNTHS
-26 QKMCKELGFNVFF
+26 ELGF
-39 QTVVGDNS
+39 
-47 QRFLDCLDIA
+47 A
-57 FNRGCDCVITTGELG
+57 
-72 PTEDDLT
+72 
-79 KELSAKYLGLEM
+79 
-91 IFDEDEAKK
+91 
-100 VNDKCCFVT
+100 
-109 QLDKVSDNNFK
+109 
-120 QAYFPKNC
+120 
-128 YVLDNPIGTA
+128 
-138 NGCVMSKDKKMIV
+138 
-151 NLPGPPKEMTYVVDH
+151 
-166 QLKPY
+166 
-171 LEKYRQAK
+171 
-179 IYTYDLVTQGIGESA
+179 
-194 AATLIDDIVQS
+194 
-205 QKDIS
+205 
-210 IALYASEEYVR
+210 
-221 VRLGVKAKHQ
+221 
-231 SEADE
+231 
-236 FVKQTKKMIEEKLKD
+236 
-251 YLVENP
+251 
-257 NLFEEV
+257 
-263 MKKVNGFTILNEC
+263 
-276 DFLLSDYFV
+276 
-285 NNGGPV
+285 
-291 FIHLTLKEHPLGE
+291 
-304 IVHVLLKYKE
+304 KYKE

-477 AAATWTTSIISTGE
+477 AAATWTISIISTGE

-572 IQDDMLSRTSCK
+572 IHDDMLSRTSSK

>member
-1 MNVEII
+1 MVLKKIIRKPLTGGYKNLKTELFEEKINEDITERELRQNQEVLVNNEEII
-7 NVGTE
+7 PQESTNKDNIIMEKKEELNGLEKVDDEISICYESGKLFYNGDKTSNLLKVGVPEINIDTNNVMLPITTKYLNRDIKILIPRDKAMSKREIIKLSLQGADVTE
-12 LLLGEI
+12 ENAKYHIRSIEYQERKIGR
-18 VNTNATYL
+18 VNNTHS
-26 QKMCKELGFNVFF
+26 ELGF
-39 QTVVGDNS
+39 
-47 QRFLDCLDIA
+47 A
-57 FNRGCDCVITTGELG
+57 
-72 PTEDDLT
+72 
-79 KELSAKYLGLEM
+79 
-91 IFDEDEAKK
+91 
-100 VNDKCCFVT
+100 
-109 QLDKVSDNNFK
+109 
-120 QAYFPKNC
+120 
-128 YVLDNPIGTA
+128 
-138 NGCVMSKDKKMIV
+138 
-151 NLPGPPKEMTYVVDH
+151 
-166 QLKPY
+166 
-171 LEKYRQAK
+171 
-179 IYTYDLVTQGIGESA
+179 
-194 AATLIDDIVQS
+194 
-205 QKDIS
+205 
-210 IALYASEEYVR
+210 
-221 VRLGVKAKHQ
+221 
-231 SEADE
+231 
-236 FVKQTKKMIEEKLKD
+236 
-251 YLVENP
+251 
-257 NLFEEV
+257 
-263 MKKVNGFTILNEC
+263 
-276 DFLLSDYFV
+276 
-285 NNGGPV
+285 
-291 FIHLTLKEHPLGE
+291 
-304 IVHVLLKYKE
+304 KYKE

-409 NPNLSGGGLYN
+409 NPNRSGGGLYN

-707 EAGRLTRKRKVNA
+707 EAGRLTRKRKVNS

>member
-1 MNVEII
+1 MVLKKIIRKPLTGGYKNLKTELFEEKINEDITERELRQNQEVLVNNEEII
-7 NVGTE
+7 PQESTNKDNIIMEKKEELNGLEKVDDEISICYESGKLFYNGDKTSNLLKVGVPEINIDTNNVMLPITTKYLNRDIKILIPRDKAMSKREIIKLSLQGADVTE
-12 LLLGEI
+12 ENAKYHIRSIEYQERKIGR
-18 VNTNATYL
+18 VNNTHS
-26 QKMCKELGFNVFF
+26 ELGF
-39 QTVVGDNS
+39 
-47 QRFLDCLDIA
+47 A
-57 FNRGCDCVITTGELG
+57 
-72 PTEDDLT
+72 
-79 KELSAKYLGLEM
+79 
-91 IFDEDEAKK
+91 
-100 VNDKCCFVT
+100 
-109 QLDKVSDNNFK
+109 
-120 QAYFPKNC
+120 
-128 YVLDNPIGTA
+128 
-138 NGCVMSKDKKMIV
+138 
-151 NLPGPPKEMTYVVDH
+151 
-166 QLKPY
+166 
-171 LEKYRQAK
+171 
-179 IYTYDLVTQGIGESA
+179 
-194 AATLIDDIVQS
+194 
-205 QKDIS
+205 
-210 IALYASEEYVR
+210 
-221 VRLGVKAKHQ
+221 
-231 SEADE
+231 
-236 FVKQTKKMIEEKLKD
+236 
-251 YLVENP
+251 
-257 NLFEEV
+257 
-263 MKKVNGFTILNEC
+263 
-276 DFLLSDYFV
+276 
-285 NNGGPV
+285 
-291 FIHLTLKEHPLGE
+291 
-304 IVHVLLKYKE
+304 KYKE

-563 FIQKVKEKN
+563 FIRKVKEKN

>member
-1 MNVEII
+1 MVLKKIIRKPLTGGYKNLKTELFEEKINEDITERELRQNQEVLVNNEEII
-7 NVGTE
+7 PQESTNKDNIIMEKKEELNGLEKVDDEISICYESGKLFYNGDKTSNLLKVGVPEINIDTNNVMLPITTKYLNRDIKILIPRDKAMSKREIIKLSLQGADVTE
-12 LLLGEI
+12 ENAKYHIRSIEYQERKIGR
-18 VNTNATYL
+18 VNNTHS
-26 QKMCKELGFNVFF
+26 ELGF
-39 QTVVGDNS
+39 
-47 QRFLDCLDIA
+47 A
-57 FNRGCDCVITTGELG
+57 
-72 PTEDDLT
+72 
-79 KELSAKYLGLEM
+79 
-91 IFDEDEAKK
+91 
-100 VNDKCCFVT
+100 
-109 QLDKVSDNNFK
+109 
-120 QAYFPKNC
+120 
-128 YVLDNPIGTA
+128 
-138 NGCVMSKDKKMIV
+138 
-151 NLPGPPKEMTYVVDH
+151 
-166 QLKPY
+166 
-171 LEKYRQAK
+171 
-179 IYTYDLVTQGIGESA
+179 
-194 AATLIDDIVQS
+194 
-205 QKDIS
+205 
-210 IALYASEEYVR
+210 
-221 VRLGVKAKHQ
+221 
-231 SEADE
+231 
-236 FVKQTKKMIEEKLKD
+236 
-251 YLVENP
+251 
-257 NLFEEV
+257 
-263 MKKVNGFTILNEC
+263 
-276 DFLLSDYFV
+276 
-285 NNGGPV
+285 
-291 FIHLTLKEHPLGE
+291 
-304 IVHVLLKYKE
+304 KYKE

-435 NYGIAYALDELSMSK
+435 NYGIAYVLDELSMSK

-626 GIKRKAEDWLI
+626 GINRKAEDWLI

>member
-1 MNVEII
+1 MVLKKIIRKPLTGGYKNLKTELFEEKINEDITERELRQNQEVLVNNEEII
-7 NVGTE
+7 PQESTNKDNIIMEKKEELNGLEKVDDEISICYESGKLFYNGDKTSNLLKVGVPEINIDTNNVMLPITTKYLNRDIKILIPRDKAMSKREIIKLSLQGADVTE
-12 LLLGEI
+12 ENAKYHIRSIEYQERKIGR
-18 VNTNATYL
+18 VNNTHS
-26 QKMCKELGFNVFF
+26 ELGF
-39 QTVVGDNS
+39 
-47 QRFLDCLDIA
+47 A
-57 FNRGCDCVITTGELG
+57 
-72 PTEDDLT
+72 
-79 KELSAKYLGLEM
+79 
-91 IFDEDEAKK
+91 
-100 VNDKCCFVT
+100 
-109 QLDKVSDNNFK
+109 
-120 QAYFPKNC
+120 
-128 YVLDNPIGTA
+128 
-138 NGCVMSKDKKMIV
+138 
-151 NLPGPPKEMTYVVDH
+151 
-166 QLKPY
+166 
-171 LEKYRQAK
+171 
-179 IYTYDLVTQGIGESA
+179 
-194 AATLIDDIVQS
+194 
-205 QKDIS
+205 
-210 IALYASEEYVR
+210 
-221 VRLGVKAKHQ
+221 
-231 SEADE
+231 
-236 FVKQTKKMIEEKLKD
+236 
-251 YLVENP
+251 
-257 NLFEEV
+257 
-263 MKKVNGFTILNEC
+263 
-276 DFLLSDYFV
+276 
-285 NNGGPV
+285 
-291 FIHLTLKEHPLGE
+291 
-304 IVHVLLKYKE
+304 KYKE
-314 KEIFKLYKA
+314 KEISKLYKA

>member
-1 MNVEII
+1 MVLKKIIRKPLTGGYKNLKTELFEEKINEDITERELRQNQEVLVNNEEII
-7 NVGTE
+7 PQESTNKDNIIMEKKEELNGLEKVDDEISICYESGKLFYNGDKTSNLLKVGVPEINIDTNNVMLPITTKYLNRDIKILIPRDKAMSKREIIKLSLQGADVTE
-12 LLLGEI
+12 ENAKYHIRSIEYQERKIGR
-18 VNTNATYL
+18 VNNTHS
-26 QKMCKELGFNVFF
+26 ELGF
-39 QTVVGDNS
+39 
-47 QRFLDCLDIA
+47 A
-57 FNRGCDCVITTGELG
+57 
-72 PTEDDLT
+72 
-79 KELSAKYLGLEM
+79 
-91 IFDEDEAKK
+91 
-100 VNDKCCFVT
+100 
-109 QLDKVSDNNFK
+109 
-120 QAYFPKNC
+120 
-128 YVLDNPIGTA
+128 
-138 NGCVMSKDKKMIV
+138 
-151 NLPGPPKEMTYVVDH
+151 
-166 QLKPY
+166 
-171 LEKYRQAK
+171 
-179 IYTYDLVTQGIGESA
+179 
-194 AATLIDDIVQS
+194 
-205 QKDIS
+205 
-210 IALYASEEYVR
+210 
-221 VRLGVKAKHQ
+221 
-231 SEADE
+231 
-236 FVKQTKKMIEEKLKD
+236 
-251 YLVENP
+251 
-257 NLFEEV
+257 
-263 MKKVNGFTILNEC
+263 
-276 DFLLSDYFV
+276 
-285 NNGGPV
+285 
-291 FIHLTLKEHPLGE
+291 
-304 IVHVLLKYKE
+304 KYKE

-613 LLVDTEI
+613 VLVDTEI

>member
-1 MNVEII
+1 MVLKKIIRTPLTGGYKNLKTELFEEKINEDITERELRQNQEVLVNNEEII
-7 NVGTE
+7 PQESTNKDNIIMEKKEELNGLEKVDDEISICYESGKLFYNGDKTSNLLKVGVPEINIDTNNVMLPITTKYLNRDIKILIPRDKAMSKREIIKLSLQGADVTE
-12 LLLGEI
+12 ENAKYHIRSIEYQERKIGR
-18 VNTNATYL
+18 VNNTHS
-26 QKMCKELGFNVFF
+26 ELGF
-39 QTVVGDNS
+39 
-47 QRFLDCLDIA
+47 A
-57 FNRGCDCVITTGELG
+57 
-72 PTEDDLT
+72 
-79 KELSAKYLGLEM
+79 
-91 IFDEDEAKK
+91 
-100 VNDKCCFVT
+100 
-109 QLDKVSDNNFK
+109 
-120 QAYFPKNC
+120 
-128 YVLDNPIGTA
+128 
-138 NGCVMSKDKKMIV
+138 
-151 NLPGPPKEMTYVVDH
+151 
-166 QLKPY
+166 
-171 LEKYRQAK
+171 
-179 IYTYDLVTQGIGESA
+179 
-194 AATLIDDIVQS
+194 
-205 QKDIS
+205 
-210 IALYASEEYVR
+210 
-221 VRLGVKAKHQ
+221 
-231 SEADE
+231 
-236 FVKQTKKMIEEKLKD
+236 
-251 YLVENP
+251 
-257 NLFEEV
+257 
-263 MKKVNGFTILNEC
+263 
-276 DFLLSDYFV
+276 
-285 NNGGPV
+285 
-291 FIHLTLKEHPLGE
+291 
-304 IVHVLLKYKE
+304 KYKE

>member
-1 MNVEII
+1 MVLKKIIRKPLTGGYKNLKTELFEEKINEDITERELRQNQEVLVNNEEII
-7 NVGTE
+7 PQESTNKDNIIMEKKEELNGLENVDDEISICYESGKLFYNGDKTSNLLKVGVPEINIDTNNVMLPITTKYLNRDIKILIPRDKAMSKREIIKLSLQGADVTE
-12 LLLGEI
+12 ENAKYHIRSIEYQERKIGR
-18 VNTNATYL
+18 VNNTHS
-26 QKMCKELGFNVFF
+26 ELGF
-39 QTVVGDNS
+39 
-47 QRFLDCLDIA
+47 A
-57 FNRGCDCVITTGELG
+57 
-72 PTEDDLT
+72 
-79 KELSAKYLGLEM
+79 
-91 IFDEDEAKK
+91 
-100 VNDKCCFVT
+100 
-109 QLDKVSDNNFK
+109 
-120 QAYFPKNC
+120 
-128 YVLDNPIGTA
+128 
-138 NGCVMSKDKKMIV
+138 
-151 NLPGPPKEMTYVVDH
+151 
-166 QLKPY
+166 
-171 LEKYRQAK
+171 
-179 IYTYDLVTQGIGESA
+179 
-194 AATLIDDIVQS
+194 
-205 QKDIS
+205 
-210 IALYASEEYVR
+210 
-221 VRLGVKAKHQ
+221 
-231 SEADE
+231 
-236 FVKQTKKMIEEKLKD
+236 
-251 YLVENP
+251 
-257 NLFEEV
+257 
-263 MKKVNGFTILNEC
+263 
-276 DFLLSDYFV
+276 
-285 NNGGPV
+285 
-291 FIHLTLKEHPLGE
+291 
-304 IVHVLLKYKE
+304 KYKE

>member
-1 MNVEII
+1 MVLKKIIRKPLTGGYKNLKTELFEEKINEDITERELRQNQEVLVNNEEII
-7 NVGTE
+7 PQESTNKDNIIMEKKEELNGLEKVDDEISICYESGKLFYNGDKTSNLLKVGVPEINIDTNNVMLPIITKYLNRDIKILIPRDKAMSKREIIKLSLQGADVTE
-12 LLLGEI
+12 ENAKYHIRSIEYQERKIGR
-18 VNTNATYL
+18 VNNTHS
-26 QKMCKELGFNVFF
+26 ELGF
-39 QTVVGDNS
+39 
-47 QRFLDCLDIA
+47 A
-57 FNRGCDCVITTGELG
+57 
-72 PTEDDLT
+72 
-79 KELSAKYLGLEM
+79 
-91 IFDEDEAKK
+91 
-100 VNDKCCFVT
+100 
-109 QLDKVSDNNFK
+109 
-120 QAYFPKNC
+120 
-128 YVLDNPIGTA
+128 
-138 NGCVMSKDKKMIV
+138 
-151 NLPGPPKEMTYVVDH
+151 
-166 QLKPY
+166 
-171 LEKYRQAK
+171 
-179 IYTYDLVTQGIGESA
+179 
-194 AATLIDDIVQS
+194 
-205 QKDIS
+205 
-210 IALYASEEYVR
+210 
-221 VRLGVKAKHQ
+221 
-231 SEADE
+231 
-236 FVKQTKKMIEEKLKD
+236 
-251 YLVENP
+251 
-257 NLFEEV
+257 
-263 MKKVNGFTILNEC
+263 
-276 DFLLSDYFV
+276 
-285 NNGGPV
+285 
-291 FIHLTLKEHPLGE
+291 
-304 IVHVLLKYKE
+304 KYKE

>member
-1 MNVEII
+1 MVLKKIIRKPLTGGYKNLKTELFEEKINEDITERELRQNQEVLVNNEEII
-7 NVGTE
+7 PQESTNKDNIIMEKKEELNGLEKVDDEISICYESGKLFYNGDKTSNLLKVGVPEINIDTNNVMLPITTKYLNRDIKILIPRDKAMSKREIIKLSLQGADVTE
-12 LLLGEI
+12 ENAKYHIRSIEYQERKIGR
-18 VNTNATYL
+18 VNNTHS
-26 QKMCKELGFNVFF
+26 ELGF
-39 QTVVGDNS
+39 
-47 QRFLDCLDIA
+47 A
-57 FNRGCDCVITTGELG
+57 
-72 PTEDDLT
+72 
-79 KELSAKYLGLEM
+79 
-91 IFDEDEAKK
+91 
-100 VNDKCCFVT
+100 
-109 QLDKVSDNNFK
+109 
-120 QAYFPKNC
+120 
-128 YVLDNPIGTA
+128 
-138 NGCVMSKDKKMIV
+138 
-151 NLPGPPKEMTYVVDH
+151 
-166 QLKPY
+166 
-171 LEKYRQAK
+171 
-179 IYTYDLVTQGIGESA
+179 
-194 AATLIDDIVQS
+194 
-205 QKDIS
+205 
-210 IALYASEEYVR
+210 
-221 VRLGVKAKHQ
+221 
-231 SEADE
+231 
-236 FVKQTKKMIEEKLKD
+236 
-251 YLVENP
+251 
-257 NLFEEV
+257 
-263 MKKVNGFTILNEC
+263 
-276 DFLLSDYFV
+276 
-285 NNGGPV
+285 
-291 FIHLTLKEHPLGE
+291 
-304 IVHVLLKYKE
+304 KYKE

-572 IQDDMLSRTSCK
+572 ISDDMLSRTSCK

>member
-1 MNVEII
+1 MVLKKIIRKPLTGGYKNLKTELFEEKINEDITERELRQNQEVLVNNEEII
-7 NVGTE
+7 PQESTNKDNIIMEKKEELNGLEKVDDEISICYESGKLFYNGDKTSNLLKVGVPEINIDTNNVMLPITTKYLNRDIKILIPRDKAMSKREIIKLSLQGADVTE
-12 LLLGEI
+12 ENAKYHIRSIEYQERKIGR
-18 VNTNATYL
+18 VNNTHS
-26 QKMCKELGFNVFF
+26 ELGF
-39 QTVVGDNS
+39 
-47 QRFLDCLDIA
+47 A
-57 FNRGCDCVITTGELG
+57 
-72 PTEDDLT
+72 
-79 KELSAKYLGLEM
+79 
-91 IFDEDEAKK
+91 
-100 VNDKCCFVT
+100 
-109 QLDKVSDNNFK
+109 
-120 QAYFPKNC
+120 
-128 YVLDNPIGTA
+128 
-138 NGCVMSKDKKMIV
+138 
-151 NLPGPPKEMTYVVDH
+151 
-166 QLKPY
+166 
-171 LEKYRQAK
+171 
-179 IYTYDLVTQGIGESA
+179 
-194 AATLIDDIVQS
+194 
-205 QKDIS
+205 
-210 IALYASEEYVR
+210 
-221 VRLGVKAKHQ
+221 
-231 SEADE
+231 
-236 FVKQTKKMIEEKLKD
+236 
-251 YLVENP
+251 
-257 NLFEEV
+257 
-263 MKKVNGFTILNEC
+263 
-276 DFLLSDYFV
+276 
-285 NNGGPV
+285 
-291 FIHLTLKEHPLGE
+291 
-304 IVHVLLKYKE
+304 KYKE

-409 NPNLSGGGLYN
+409 NPYLSGGGLYN

-572 IQDDMLSRTSCK
+572 IQVDMLSRTSCK

>member
-1 MNVEII
+1 MVLKKIIRKPLTGGYKNLKTELFEEKINEDITERELRQNQEVLVNNEEII
-7 NVGTE
+7 PQESTNKDNIILEKKEELNGLEKVDDEISICYESGKLFYNGDKTSNLLKVGVPEINIDTNNVMLPITTKYLNRDIKILIPRDKAMSKREIIKLSLQGADVTE
-12 LLLGEI
+12 ENAKYHIRSIEYQERKIGR
-18 VNTNATYL
+18 VNNTHS
-26 QKMCKELGFNVFF
+26 ELGF
-39 QTVVGDNS
+39 
-47 QRFLDCLDIA
+47 A
-57 FNRGCDCVITTGELG
+57 
-72 PTEDDLT
+72 
-79 KELSAKYLGLEM
+79 
-91 IFDEDEAKK
+91 
-100 VNDKCCFVT
+100 
-109 QLDKVSDNNFK
+109 
-120 QAYFPKNC
+120 
-128 YVLDNPIGTA
+128 
-138 NGCVMSKDKKMIV
+138 
-151 NLPGPPKEMTYVVDH
+151 
-166 QLKPY
+166 
-171 LEKYRQAK
+171 
-179 IYTYDLVTQGIGESA
+179 
-194 AATLIDDIVQS
+194 
-205 QKDIS
+205 
-210 IALYASEEYVR
+210 
-221 VRLGVKAKHQ
+221 
-231 SEADE
+231 
-236 FVKQTKKMIEEKLKD
+236 
-251 YLVENP
+251 
-257 NLFEEV
+257 
-263 MKKVNGFTILNEC
+263 
-276 DFLLSDYFV
+276 
-285 NNGGPV
+285 
-291 FIHLTLKEHPLGE
+291 
-304 IVHVLLKYKE
+304 KYKE

-572 IQDDMLSRTSCK
+572 IHDDMLSRTSSK